1 MRLFIVFK
9 MQLFLVVFNCVADR
23 DNFFQIAISC
33 DVAFVVARR
42 EEREAVQS
50 TVLLSGGDVETILSI
65 KGMRKSV
72 MRTRIRKTTF
82 ADVQFGFFEKSEA
95 ATGQW
100 RRPCGVRP
108 HSQPKLLMAAGMFP
122 SKLKNFCRD
131 QK

>member
-65 KGMRKSV
+65 KGMRKSLASSKRDV
-72 MRTRIRKTTF
+72 EDICQSVDISRQENKITHDRVSEVHEQEESRSMRKDAISYFR
-82 ADVQFGFFEKSEA
+82 
-95 ATGQW
+95 
-100 RRPCGVRP
+100 
-108 HSQPKLLMAAGMFP
+108 
-122 SKLKNFCRD
+122 
-131 QK
+131 